1 MSENIEEAVKIIR
14 NSNHLLAFTG
24 AGISVESG
32 IPSFR
37 GDDGLWKKYD
47 PSCLDISYFYSQTYK
62 AWKVIKEIF
71 YDYFGTAKPNPAH
84 VTLAKLEE
92 IDILKYTITQ
102 NIDNLHQEAGSKK
115 VIEFHGSTRNLICV
129 GCGQVYP
136 KEIVYK
142 QEIPMCDRCND
153 LLKPDFV
160 FFGEMIPE
168 SAGSNAFHLANQS
181 DVVLVI
187 GTTGE
192 VMPAC
197 NIPYYAKQNGA
208 KIIEINTEM
217 SGFTQKITDV
227 FLQGQA
233 GKVMVELYNRIIS
246 NDKP

>member
-1 MSENIEEAVKIIR
+1 MQNLINEAAEKIKKSQFLI
-14 NSNHLLAFTG
+14 AFTG

-37 GDDGLWKKYD
+37 GKDGLWNRYD
-47 PSCLDISYFYSQTYK
+47 PSCLDISYFFSHAPQ

-71 YDYFGTAKPNPAH
+71 YDYFGQAKPNPAH
-84 VTLAKLEE
+84 IALAELEKKG
-92 IDILKYTITQ
+92 ILKYVITQ
-102 NIDNLHQEAGSKK
+102 NIDNLHFEAGNKQ
-115 VIEFHGSTRNLICV
+115 VIEFHGNTRQLVCM
-129 GCGQVYP
+129 GCGKIYTR
-136 KEIVYK
+136 EIVY
-142 QEIPMCDRCND
+142 QQAIPLCDTCHS

-168 SAGSNAFHLANQS
+168 PAGSDSFQLAVKA

-208 KIIEINTEM
+208 TIIEINTEP
-217 SGFTQKITDV
+217 SRFSNSITDI
-227 FLQGQA
+227 FLQGKA
-233 GKVMVELYNRIIS
+233 SEIMSKIMLSV
-246 NDKP
+246 